1 MERTRSGKGE
11 RTSSSWSSVCR
22 PSSKYCCACAGVG
35 ASGIAASG
43 ANHQREELENEQY
56 GKERGDAPAA
66 TPRLLRGRT
75 FGSESSSGTGARAS
89 SSLPRYSLSSST
101 TPWTYCGRRSRRQLG
116 SVVAGL
122 AERRGERTH
131 LGRSRRSVDSLSG
144 IDLARVEEVVLVF
157 EHTLMQLVV
166 ERLRLAELCARGRRV
181 SSRRGEARRT
191 RRSER
196 DAPPRF
202 FLRSYS
208 ATGSPAMVQLDEMI
222 DSTLR

>member
-1 MERTRSGKGE
+1 MERTRSGKRE

-43 ANHQREELENEQY
+43 ANHQHEARD
-56 GKERGDAPAA
+56 KERGDAPAA

-144 IDLARVEEVVLVF
+144 IDLARVEEVVLVL

-166 ERLRLAELCARGRRV
+166 ERLRLAEL
-181 SSRRGEARRT
+181 
-191 RRSER
+191 
-196 DAPPRF
+196 
-202 FLRSYS
+202 
-208 ATGSPAMVQLDEMI
+208 
-222 DSTLR
+222 